1 MALIL
6 KIALIV
12 LAVTFGLCLFDLLLV
27 GLVYLAR
34 VGIEKKN
41 ESEEEECI
49 T

>member
-12 LAVTFGLCLFDLLLV
+12 LGVTLGLSIFDVIVV

-34 VGIEKKN
+34 VGIEKKK
-41 ESEEEECI
+41 ESEEEQ
-49 T
+49 